1 MNYDKVLGKAVHR
14 KWPKPAQKE
23 WWWTKF
29 SAARRKRTAKLSES
43 QNHRCA
49 FCGGDTYLGAA
60 DFKPGMSEKRHL
72 ATLEHIKTQSEG
84 GSDSPSNCVMSCNEC
99 NRLRGTMDAWKF
111 YELRIDPLA
120 WLAWVK
126 RRRHMKS
133 LVPKVRKK
141 SEEERESRRQRISYE
156 LAVACLLDPDFKDRF
171 LETLDWVERITE
183 KGIEGRNKENKRR
196 NARRDLLRRAERE
209 ASSND

>member
-14 KWPKPAQKE
+14 KWPKPTQKE

-29 SAARRKRTAKLSES
+29 SAARRKRTAKLSEA

-49 FCGGDTYLGAA
+49 FCGGDTYLSAE
-60 DFKPGMSEKRHL
+60 DFKRGMSEKRHL
-72 ATLEHIKTQSEG
+72 ATLEHVKTQSDG
-84 GSDSPSNCVMSCNEC
+84 GSDAPSNCVMSCNEC

-111 YELRIDPLA
+111 YELRIDPEA

-126 RRRHMKS
+126 RKRHMKS
-133 LVPKVRKK
+133 LTPKVRLK

-156 LAVACLLDPDFKDRF
+156 LAVACFLNPEFKARF
-171 LETLDWVERITE
+171 DVALAWVEGVAER
-183 KGIEGRNKENKRR
+183 GAEGRNKENKRR
-196 NARRDLLRRAERE
+196 NARRELLRRAEKA
-209 ASSND
+209 ASKVG